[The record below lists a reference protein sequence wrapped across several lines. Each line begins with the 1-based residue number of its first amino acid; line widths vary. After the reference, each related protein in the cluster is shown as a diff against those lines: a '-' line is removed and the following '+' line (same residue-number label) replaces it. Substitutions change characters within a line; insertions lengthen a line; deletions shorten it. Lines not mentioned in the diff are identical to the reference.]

1 MKISAKGRYALRA
14 MLYLAMHCNESHVC
28 VRDISNQ
35 LNISSKYLE
44 QILSSL
50 RKSGLVRGV
59 RGSQGGYRLSKKP
72 EEYTVGLILRQ
83 VEGDLSP
90 IDGLNEECGSD
101 ILEQES
107 DTLWIYRKINDAIN
121 SVMDGITLDDMVAWK
136 EAQAG
141 NYYI

>member
-1 MKISAKGRYALRA
+1 M
-14 MLYLAMHCNESHVC
+14 
-28 VRDISNQ
+28 
-35 LNISSKYLE
+35 
-44 QILSSL
+44 
-50 RKSGLVRGV
+50 
-59 RGSQGGYRLSKKP
+59 SKKP

-90 IDGLNEECGSD
+90 IDGLNEECGGD
-101 ILEQES
+101 ILEQVS
-107 DTLWIYRKINDAIN
+107 VTLWIDREINDAIY